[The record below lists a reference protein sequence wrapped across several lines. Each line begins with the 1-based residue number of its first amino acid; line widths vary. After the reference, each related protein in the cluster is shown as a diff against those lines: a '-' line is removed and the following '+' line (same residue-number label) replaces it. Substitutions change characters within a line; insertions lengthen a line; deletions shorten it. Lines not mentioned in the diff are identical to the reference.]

1 MNYYADVIMSIVLF
15 IGFIFIV
22 FILKLLKE
30 EVGTDSYIDLISR
43 IIKEDYKE
51 IKRRLNL
58 WLELF

>member
-1 MNYYADVIMSIVLF
+1 MNYYVDVIMSIVLF

-30 EVGTDSYIDLISR
+30 EVGADSYIDLILR
-43 IIKEDYKE
+43 ITKEDYKE

-58 WLELF
+58 

>member
-30 EVGTDSYIDLISR
+30 EVGTDSYIDLISK
-43 IIKEDYKE
+43 IIKVFLKE
-51 IKRRLNL
+51 MKRRFNL
-58 WLELF
+58 

>member
-1 MNYYADVIMSIVLF
+1 MNYYVDIIMSIVLF

-30 EVGTDSYIDLISR
+30 EVGTDSYIDLILR
-43 IIKEDYKE
+43 IIEEDYKE

-58 WLELF
+58 

>member
-1 MNYYADVIMSIVLF
+1 MNYYVDVIMSIVLF
-15 IGFIFIV
+15 ISFIFIV

-30 EVGTDSYIDLISR
+30 EVGTDSYIDLILR

-58 WLELF
+58 

>member
-1 MNYYADVIMSIVLF
+1 MNYYVDVIMSIVLF

-30 EVGTDSYIDLISR
+30 EVGTDSYIDLILK
-43 IIKEDYKE
+43 IIEEDYKE

-58 WLELF
+58 

>member
-1 MNYYADVIMSIVLF
+1 MNYYVDVIMSIVLF

-30 EVGTDSYIDLISR
+30 EVGTDSYIDLILR
-43 IIKEDYKE
+43 IIEEDYKE

-58 WLELF
+58 

>member
-58 WLELF
+58 

>member
-1 MNYYADVIMSIVLF
+1 MNYYAYVIMSIVLF

-30 EVGTDSYIDLISR
+30 KVGTDSYIDLVSK
-43 IIKEDYKE
+43 IIKVFLKE

-58 WLELF
+58 

>member
-1 MNYYADVIMSIVLF
+1 MNYYVDVIMSIVLF

-30 EVGTDSYIDLISR
+30 EVGTDSYINLILR
-43 IIKEDYKE
+43 IIEEDYKE

-58 WLELF
+58 

>member
-1 MNYYADVIMSIVLF
+1 MNYYVDVIMSIVLF

-30 EVGTDSYIDLISR
+30 EVGTDSYIDLILR

-51 IKRRLNL
+51 MKRKFNL
-58 WLELF
+58 

>member
-1 MNYYADVIMSIVLF
+1 MNYYVDVIMSIVLF

-43 IIKEDYKE
+43 IIEEDYKE

-58 WLELF
+58 

>member
-22 FILKLLKE
+22 FISKLLKE
-30 EVGTDSYIDLISR
+30 EVGTDSYIDLILR

-51 IKRRLNL
+51 MKRRFNL
-58 WLELF
+58 

>member
-30 EVGTDSYIDLISR
+30 KVGTDSYIDLISK
-43 IIKEDYKE
+43 IIKVFLKE
-51 IKRRLNL
+51 MKMRLNL
-58 WLELF
+58 

>member
-1 MNYYADVIMSIVLF
+1 MNYYVDVIMSIVLF

-30 EVGTDSYIDLISR
+30 EVSTDSYIDLILR
-43 IIKEDYKE
+43 IIEEDYKE

-58 WLELF
+58 